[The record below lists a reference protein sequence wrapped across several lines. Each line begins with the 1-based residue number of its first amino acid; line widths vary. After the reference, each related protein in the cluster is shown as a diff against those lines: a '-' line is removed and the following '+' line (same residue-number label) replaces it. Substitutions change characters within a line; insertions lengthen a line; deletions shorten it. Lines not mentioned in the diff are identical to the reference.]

1 MATTA
6 EKSINTNT
14 PSATQAPVQAAPVTS
29 AKTPA
34 KAARKPAAKKPVSP
48 VKAGAKPVVK
58 TVVMPLVKTAAP
70 AASKPVIPPKTDKSS
85 KDKKPKLVRDSFTMP
100 KPEYEVIDAIK
111 ARCLRAGV
119 SAKKSQILRAAVTN
133 LARLSDASLARLIQ
147 NLAVIKTGRPKKSQ

>member
-1 MATTA
+1 MTDKTKNKKTGQASTQSGAQASAVKKGKRNAAATAAKTA
-6 EKSINTNT
+6 TRGRRSNT
-14 PSATQAPVQAAPVTS
+14 PSAATRTTKQAAKS
-29 AKTPA
+29 AQAKNAEKA
-34 KAARKPAAKKPVSP
+34 KAGKP
-48 VKAGAKPVVK
+48 
-58 TVVMPLVKTAAP
+58 
-70 AASKPVIPPKTDKSS
+70 
-85 KDKKPKLVRDSFTMP
+85 KKPKLVRDSFTMP